1 MVSSSASSLTAGH
14 EPCRPATE
22 PGRRTWQRANGF
34 RGRQLRGGAPLGG
47 VTNRDAPLKV
57 SSGAAAARARDDR
70 QPTAKTAARSGANR
84 AQRGG
89 RSERLVARGEEF
101 TVTAH
106 NVPGIS
112 DYVGDWAACKEPG
125 TTGFK
130 FGSDFSIFTECHG
143 AQVKKRGQRG
153 WVCSQDCPDGDS
165 AAGVCI
171 RLSDRAWAS
180 RVLGQEGSGPQ
191 RSGHR
196 MVWVRVHAQ
205 PRDVVVVGVYAPHF
219 KRHGPTQKQFLED
232 LRELLMQF
240 PEGMQVIV
248 AGDFNCRLARDQR
261 GITGRWSIHNQYR
274 HLA

>member
-1 MVSSSASSLTAGH
+1 
-14 EPCRPATE
+14 
-22 PGRRTWQRANGF
+22 
-34 RGRQLRGGAPLGG
+34 
-47 VTNRDAPLKV
+47 
-57 SSGAAAARARDDR
+57 
-70 QPTAKTAARSGANR
+70 
-84 AQRGG
+84 
-89 RSERLVARGEEF
+89 
-101 TVTAH
+101 VTAH

-143 AQVKKRGQRG
+143 AQAKKRGQRG
-153 WVCSQDCPDGDS
+153 WACSQDCPDGDS

-205 PRDVVVVGVYAPHF
+205 PRDVVVVGVTSIVFGLHSLHRVTVPFRATTCPHPLAMRSRSQCDTLF
-219 KRHGPTQKQFLED
+219 LGKRRRLIRYYGTVHLTVHD
-232 LRELLMQF
+232 LLMRSATTLDAL
-240 PEGMQVIV
+240 GVI
-248 AGDFNCRLARDQR
+248 ALR
-261 GITGRWSIHNQYR
+261 
-274 HLA
+274 